1 MLPIRKLIAPIIAL
15 SFASSAAFSDDTP
28 YGCYKPIRGFATSIC
43 TDTQACTTQAGIF
56 RIVLRNN
63 KAPIGERRLIIS
75 GTFRGLITEQPNDCG
90 GATLSHVLMD
100 KDMAGTLS
108 TEGDAACPTGG
119 DGINTLEVVETL
131 NIVAGSGIYEGVE
144 PGGTVTLTGTLGL
157 TTGINTF
164 SVSPADSDEVC
175 FY

>member
-1 MLPIRKLIAPIIAL
+1 MALFRKVFAPAFVL
-15 SFASSAAFSDDTP
+15 SFASTAALADEAP
-28 YGCYKPIRGFATSIC
+28 HGCYKPIRGFATSIC
-43 TDTQACTTQAGIF
+43 TDPEACATQAGIF

-63 KAPIGERRLIIS
+63 RARIGERRLIVS
-75 GTFRGLITEQPNDCG
+75 GTFRGLITEQPNSCG
-90 GATLSHVLMD
+90 GATINHVLMD

-108 TEGDAACPTGG
+108 TEDDTACPIGG

-131 NIVAGSGIYEGVE
+131 NIAVGSGIYEGVE
-144 PGGTVTLTGTLGL
+144 SGGTVTLTGTLGL

-164 SVSPADSDEVC
+164 SVTPTDSDEVC